1 MILKETYYKT
11 MNGIQ
16 LYYLFGGKKK
26 NETFPFRVREKGLLR
41 LSCLKQDSKLS
52 FISKSLLLNLQYFK
66 DD

>member
-16 LYYLFGGKKK
+16 LYYLFGGKI
-26 NETFPFRVREKGLLR
+26 NEKFSFRVREKDLCR
-41 LSCLKQDSKLS
+41 LSYLKQDSKLS
-52 FISKSLLLNLQYFK
+52 FISKGLLLNLQYFK